1 MHLTNCVSESD
12 KENQNTHN
20 LLHNGNHLKRKIEKK
35 TVFRRFKSIKTVEA
49 IRKLT
54 SDLK

>member
-1 MHLTNCVSESD
+1 MHLTNSVSESD

-54 SDLK
+54 LDLK